1 MVTLAKISIGQQM
14 SCKHSTTPVSM
25 ISMPR
30 RYLALRVTCLSP
42 HSLLINVIVL

>member
-1 MVTLAKISIGQQM
+1 MQNTEALGMDLQF
-14 SCKHSTTPVSM
+14 CPM

-30 RYLALRVTCLSP
+30 RYLALRVICLSP